1 MDDDLSFPSE
11 EINLILN
18 TVVDQVLENAEWDE
32 KKVAGWIN

>member
-11 EINLILN
+11 EIATILQQ
-18 TVVDQVLENAEWDE
+18 VVEQVLETSEWDE